1 MNTSGIET
9 KNNSLM
15 VLNLF
20 VNFIKISKNK
30 NKVYK

>member
-1 MNTSGIET
+1 MKTSGIET
-9 KNNSLM
+9 KNNNLM